1 MADGLK
7 LICVFSSKKNKKN
20 YNIFHFTF
28 PPHYLLANAKV
39 FEQHIQDLLH
49 IHTACNLAQ

>member
-7 LICVFSSKKNKKN
+7 LICVFSSKKKKN